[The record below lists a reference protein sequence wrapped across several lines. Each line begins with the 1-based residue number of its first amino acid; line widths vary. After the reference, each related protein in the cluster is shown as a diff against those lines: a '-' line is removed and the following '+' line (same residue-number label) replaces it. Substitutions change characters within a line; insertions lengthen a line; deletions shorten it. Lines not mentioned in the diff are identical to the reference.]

1 MSALPVN
8 EARGGRAVTGQPI
21 QNFAGINA
29 LGQSQKRPIAGLH
42 GGTLP
47 GNAETSASTENF
59 AA

>member
-1 MSALPVN
+1 MSALSVI
-8 EARGGRAVTGQPI
+8 EARAGRAVTGQPI
-21 QNFAGINA
+21 LNFAGNNA

-47 GNAETSASTENF
+47 GNSETSASTVHF